1 MPHAAT
7 SRDTLYAMDSPSS
20 IRSTVVGCGG
30 AVDRGGRQANTGRS
44 ASRAP
49 PAPTRASGAILLDD
63 PLEGIL
69 EVRACEGGVR
79 LAWHGSDRPPFPA
92 LHACPLRRHAHCGA
106 EGLGQRGRGLTRTEL
121 LGRTAHELHILLDR
135 GLGLVAQRAH

>member
-69 EVRACEGGVR
+69 EVRA
-79 LAWHGSDRPPFPA
+79 
-92 LHACPLRRHAHCGA
+92 
-106 EGLGQRGRGLTRTEL
+106 EL